1 MDVPRRTGTLLVY
14 AGAIGLA
21 TTFLVCVFLND
32 VLLGLRGWHC
42 GGRGCTV
49 PGEWTFEQTRDV
61 LVLWLGG
68 VRSVLQIRAGL
79 HMQDDRL
86 DRRLPL
92 VAYLVVAAIDS
103 VILAAIGELPAWTLT
118 LAAGWP
124 LAVYALTRSSSVRP
138 LVWDSIRLPS
148 ARLL

>member
-14 AGAIGLA
+14 SGAIGLA

-32 VLLGLRGWHC
+32 VLGALRGWRC
-42 GGRGCTV
+42 GSSCTV
-49 PGEWTFEQTRDV
+49 PWKWGNQQTSDV

-79 HMQDDRL
+79 HMQDARL

-92 VAYLVVAAIDS
+92 ITYLVVSALDCGF
-103 VILAAIGELPAWTLT
+103 LATLGEVPAWALA

-124 LAVYALTRSSSVRP
+124 LAVYALTRSPSVRP
-138 LVWDSIRLPS
+138 LVWEPISLPS

>member
-21 TTFLVCVFLND
+21 STFLACVFLAD
-32 VLLGLRGWHC
+32 ILRALRGWHC
-42 GGRGCTV
+42 GSSCTV
-49 PGEWTFEQTRDV
+49 PGSWTSQQTLDV
-61 LVLWLGG
+61 IVLWLGG

-79 HMQDDRL
+79 HMQDERL

-92 VAYLVVAAIDS
+92 VAYLVVAALDC
-103 VILAAIGELPAWTLT
+103 VILAAVGELPAWALA

-124 LAVYALTRSSSVRP
+124 LAVYALTRSATVRP
-138 LVWDSIRLPS
+138 LVWDAIRLPS

>member
-21 TTFLVCVFLND
+21 TTFLVCVFLHD
-32 VLLGLRGWHC
+32 VLDALRGWHC
-42 GGRGCTV
+42 GASCTV
-49 PGEWTFEQTRDV
+49 PGKWGSQQTIDV

-68 VRSVLQIRAGL
+68 VRSMLQIRAGL
-79 HMQDDRL
+79 HMQDARL
-86 DRRLPL
+86 ECRVPL
-92 VAYLVVAAIDS
+92 VAYLVVAAIDC
-103 VILAAIGELPAWTLT
+103 VVLAAIGEAPTWALA

-124 LAVYALTRSSSVRP
+124 LAVYALTRSASVRRH
-138 LVWDSIRLPS
+138 VWEPIRLPS